1 MQTKKYNRKKSVK
14 FKCFASLVI
23 VLIKQINKQ
32 KYLLLPLRQKTEGRF
47 YIIKVGRKQK
57 RMQSKKIKQKKQ
69 IHLPHWKVITS
80 GLLHFSSVSLIGRM
94 KRKKSRKSSSFIMK
108 NKQKKSYFRKITSR
122 KNTNRAKAQTNHR
135 VSTKVRTTS
144 LEQINKR
151 KIVTLSFLPPG
162 RK

>member
-57 RMQSKKIKQKKQ
+57 RMQSKKIKQKKTNSLTTLES
-69 IHLPHWKVITS
+69 HHFRITS
-80 GLLHFSSVSLIGRM
+80 FQFSVINRENVE
-94 KRKKSRKSSSFIMK
+94 KK
-108 NKQKKSYFRKITSR
+108 NQE
-122 KNTNRAKAQTNHR
+122 NHR
-135 VSTKVRTTS
+135 IS
-144 LEQINKR
+144 
-151 KIVTLSFLPPG
+151 
-162 RK
+162 